1 MDVDEDVFP
10 ILTKMDELM
19 AEIQSELLPSVKA
32 LSEDIVATQ
41 FSVEEQARMSIAAAF
56 AILMATYCRRRF
68 LNEPIEAPLT
78 QRIEK
83 IGEYIKKVRAT
94 DSSIKGKKHLSVAD
108 RGGKKVNVQYVEN
121 MIKNAQSINKAKQT
135 TD

>member
-10 ILTKMDELM
+10 ILTKMDDLM
-19 AEIQSELLPSVKA
+19 AEIQSELLPSVKV

-94 DSSIKGKKHLSVAD
+94 DSSKGKKHLSAAD

-121 MIKNAQSINKAKQT
+121 MVKNAQSINKAKHT

>member
-1 MDVDEDVFP
+1 MDVDDDVAP
-10 ILTKMDELM
+10 ILSKMDELM
-19 AEIQSELLPSVKA
+19 AEIQTELLPKVKD
-32 LSEDIVATQ
+32 LTEDTVATQ
-41 FSVEEQARMSIAAAF
+41 FAVEEQARVSIAAAF

-68 LNEPIEAPLT
+68 LNEPIDAPLT

-94 DSSIKGKKHLSVAD
+94 DSSKGKKHLSAAD

-121 MIKNAQSINKAKQT
+121 VIKNVQSINKAKHS
-135 TD
+135 D